1 MWLLTPRSLLIKF
14 VAKCALETGKS
25 LLVVLSY
32 LVFCQLFQAAVICTQ
47 FLQTMV
53 DWLSEWL
60 QDTLAQSSLYD
71 VLCRSAR
78 SI

>member
-1 MWLLTPRSLLIKF
+1 MPSDPFDRVGVTCGEF

-25 LLVVLSY
+25 LPVVLLY

-47 FLQTMV
+47 FLQTVV
-53 DWLSEWL
+53 DWLSEGL

-71 VLCRSAR
+71 VLCRSA
-78 SI
+78 